1 MLKSDSNKSRVVFD
15 AGECGLRGGRVSGG
29 VGGGW
34 WCWRRPQIMQL
45 LLIHTRAGFRHA
57 ERRRSLAE
65 RCDWPARC
73 IVRRVYCMSERVF
86 DEEI

>member
-1 MLKSDSNKSRVVFD
+1 
-15 AGECGLRGGRVSGG
+15 
-29 VGGGW
+29 
-34 WCWRRPQIMQL
+34 MQL

-57 ERRRSLAE
+57 ELRRSLAE
-65 RCDWPARC
+65 RCDWPARS